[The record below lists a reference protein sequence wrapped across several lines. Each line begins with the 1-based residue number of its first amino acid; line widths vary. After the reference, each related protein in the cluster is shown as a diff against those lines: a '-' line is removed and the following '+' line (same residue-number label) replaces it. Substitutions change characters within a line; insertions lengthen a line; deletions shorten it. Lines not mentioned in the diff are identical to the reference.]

1 MRFSDWQ
8 VILFA
13 LLAITCGSCVSHPE
27 KVPAGILP
35 KDKMITILLDVHVA
49 ESSVNSRG
57 MTNQQLN
64 QLVAAKYDTVM
75 KKNGTTFAVFKDSFS
90 YYLHHPDQ
98 FEEIYAEIVNQLTA
112 LEGKSKSKQP
122 PMKKDGM
129 DSLGMHA
136 R

>member
-1 MRFSDWQ
+1 
-8 VILFA
+8 
-13 LLAITCGSCVSHPE
+13 
-27 KVPAGILP
+27 
-35 KDKMITILLDVHVA
+35 MITILLDVHVA

-75 KKNGTTFAVFKDSFS
+75 KKNGTTFADFKDSFN

-98 FEEIYAEIVNQLTA
+98 FEEIYSEIVNQLTA
-112 LEGKSKSKQP
+112 LEGRSKAKQP
-122 PMKKDGM
+122 PLKREGM
-129 DSLGMHA
+129 DSLGVHP